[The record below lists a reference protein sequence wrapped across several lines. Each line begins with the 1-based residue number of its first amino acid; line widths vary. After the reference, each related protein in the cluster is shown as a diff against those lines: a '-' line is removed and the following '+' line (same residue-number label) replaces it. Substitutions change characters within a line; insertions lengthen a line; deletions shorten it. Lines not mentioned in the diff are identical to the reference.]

1 MNTKTITFSVIAA
14 LFIGAYV
21 ALCSIGLSDNACL
34 VFCLSIAF
42 AAAAILCAAVDYYME
57 YSQVRSIRNKIDKQE
72 SDIQDLKKDIETMKK
87 KPKESS
93 PEEISKRN
101 GDLQEMLK
109 KLTNF
114 GEALNQVKKELEDKL
129 SKKN

>member
-1 MNTKTITFSVIAA
+1 
-14 LFIGAYV
+14 
-21 ALCSIGLSDNACL
+21 
-34 VFCLSIAF
+34 
-42 AAAAILCAAVDYYME
+42 
-57 YSQVRSIRNKIDKQE
+57 
-72 SDIQDLKKDIETMKK
+72 MKK

-129 SKKN
+129 SKKS

>member
-1 MNTKTITFSVIAA
+1 MNTKTITFCVFAA

-34 VFCLSIAF
+34 VFWLSIVF

-57 YSQVRSIRNKIDKQE
+57 YSLVRSIRNKIDKQE
-72 SDIQDLKKDIETMKK
+72 SDIQDLKKVIETMKK
-87 KPKESS
+87 KPKKSS

>member
-34 VFCLSIAF
+34 VFWLSIAF

-57 YSQVRSIRNKIDKQE
+57 YSQVRSIRNKIDRQE
-72 SDIQDLKKDIETMKK
+72 SDIQDLKKVIETMKK